1 MNCVSAVVAGLCVA
15 ALLVMLILLM
25 KHVMAGRG
33 TKPPPLRASPTK
45 PIRAGFM
52 PTDGAT
58 PQLRSRMGDVAR
70 DLGCVT
76 NLSGQVLAAG
86 PPDLGLSKLSMSVAT
101 LQDRV
106 QTAPPTYGNILAL
119 YRGLRA
125 SRQALV
131 RAAARLEE
139 GEKRGTGGDLV
150 AARFRLAEC
159 LRRLARDV
167 RLLGV
172 ELKLE

>member
-1 MNCVSAVVAGLCVA
+1 
-15 ALLVMLILLM
+15 
-25 KHVMAGRG
+25 
-33 TKPPPLRASPTK
+33 
-45 PIRAGFM
+45 
-52 PTDGAT
+52 
-58 PQLRSRMGDVAR
+58 MGDVAR

-76 NLSGQVLAAG
+76 NLTDRVLAAG
-86 PPDLGLSKLSMSVAT
+86 PPDPGLSKLSMSVAA

-106 QTAPPTYGNILAL
+106 QAAPPTYGNILAL

-125 SRQALV
+125 SRLALV
-131 RAAARLEE
+131 RTAARLEE
-139 GEKRGTGGDLV
+139 GEKRGTGGGLS